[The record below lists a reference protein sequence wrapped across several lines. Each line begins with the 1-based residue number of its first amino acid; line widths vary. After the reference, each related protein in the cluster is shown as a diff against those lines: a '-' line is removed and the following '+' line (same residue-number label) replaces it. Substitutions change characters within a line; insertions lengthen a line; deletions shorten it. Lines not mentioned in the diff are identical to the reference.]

1 MNEQKLTLK
10 QIYVRA
16 LAENLSAKEAGA
28 KYNCN
33 YISLLN
39 RGPEN
44 GLPPLV
50 TEWKRQDQRNL
61 RQMSVE
67 QLKLLK
73 SRLNEWSELCELIIN
88 EKEPKTDS
96 PNLGSQS

>member
-1 MNEQKLTLK
+1 MNEPKLTLK
-10 QIYVRA
+10 QIYIRA

-28 KYNCN
+28 KYGCN

-44 GLPPLV
+44 GLPPLT

-61 RQMSVE
+61 RKMSVE
-67 QLKLLK
+67 QLKNLK
-73 SRLNEWSELCELIIN
+73 SKFDAWSEICNQTIN
-88 EKEPKTDS
+88 EKESKTDGT
-96 PNLGSQS
+96 NLGS

>member
-1 MNEQKLTLK
+1 MNEPKLTLK
-10 QIYVRA
+10 QIYIRA

-28 KYNCN
+28 KYGCN

-61 RQMSVE
+61 RNMSVE
-67 QLKLLK
+67 QLKNLK
-73 SRLNEWSELCELIIN
+73 SRLDSWSELCTQIIN
-88 EKEPKTDS
+88 EKEPKTDGS
-96 PNLGSQS
+96 NLGS

>member
-10 QIYVRA
+10 QIYIRA

-28 KYNCN
+28 KYGCN
-33 YISLLN
+33 YVSLLN

-44 GLPPLV
+44 GLPPL
-50 TEWKRQDQRNL
+50 TSEWKRQDQRNL

-67 QLKLLK
+67 QLKSLK
-73 SRLNEWSELCELIIN
+73 SRLDNWSQFCETIIN
-88 EKEPKTDS
+88 EKEQKTDGT
-96 PNLGSQS
+96 NLGS

>member
-1 MNEQKLTLK
+1 MNEPKLTLK
-10 QIYVRA
+10 QIYIRA

-28 KYNCN
+28 KYGCN

-44 GLPPLV
+44 GLPPLA

-61 RQMSVE
+61 RAMSIDK
-67 QLKLLK
+67 LKNLK
-73 SRLNEWSELCELIIN
+73 SKLDCWSELCTITIN
-88 EKEPKTDS
+88 EKEPKTDGT
-96 PNLGSQS
+96 NLGS